1 MPSRP
6 SVSVCMAAYNGADHI
21 QEQLD
26 SILAELAP
34 GDEVIVVD
42 DGSTD
47 GTREILASLDDP
59 RVRVVFNEK
68 NLGYVRN
75 FEKALHLSTGDVVML
90 SDQDDIWIP
99 GRVETL
105 LAGLEHAD
113 AAVGNCEH
121 FGGTPGYF
129 QRLRVD
135 PRFSSRHARNLLGIL
150 IGYRLHWGSA
160 MAFSRSLLDD
170 ALPFPAVMTES
181 HDQWLAMLANVRRSV
196 TYLAANTVRHRLH
209 DDNLTP
215 KKPRSVRKILRARG
229 EFIAELAVAMART
242 RASSSSLTPRATSG
256 APHRTETAAVVSA
269 YNPDDT
275 LPTHVES
282 LLSQVDNVV
291 VVDDGSPLDV
301 STVLAK
307 VETLGATVIRLEQ
320 NSGIAAALNAGIRRA
335 RQDWDPAWIMTMD
348 QDSRLTADYVSKA
361 LASVIEAGVR
371 PEFVGA
377 VSPESHNRKPL
388 PTLPVREHLEILDPM
403 QSGTMYRA
411 EAFDRVGYFDE
422 RLFID
427 CVDSDFNARLRNA
440 GYRIAIGKDVDLIH
454 SLGKSRPMRI
464 FGWDAHLGTKK
475 LFVYE
480 HQPFRV
486 YYITRN
492 ILTIAKRYA
501 LRQPGWVARRVL
513 MEAESNAVRLV
524 FGPRRLA
531 SVIAIARG
539 ATDFAAGRLG
549 RIPERTAR
557 SLTAPPRTSSPSSGT
572 EGSDL

>member
-34 GDEVIVVD
+34 GDEVIIVD

-47 GTREILASLDDP
+47 ATREILASIEDP
-59 RVRVVFNEK
+59 RVRVVFNDE

-75 FEKALHLSTGDVVML
+75 FEKALSLSTGDVVML
-90 SDQDDIWIP
+90 SDQDDIWVP
-99 GRVETL
+99 GRVDTL
-105 LAGLEHAD
+105 IAGLDHAD

-135 PRFSSRHARNLLGIL
+135 PRFSTRHVRNLLGIL

-160 MAFSRSLLDD
+160 MAVSRSLLED
-170 ALPFPAVMTES
+170 ALPFPTVMTES
-181 HDQWLAMLANVRRSV
+181 HDQWLAMLANVRKSI

-215 KKPRSVRKILRARG
+215 KRPRSLRKVLRARG
-229 EFIAELAVAMART
+229 EFLAELAIAIART
-242 RASSSSLTPRATSG
+242 RASDSLPSAERAPLL
-256 APHRTETAAVVSA
+256 AHRTETAAVVSA

-282 LLSQVDNVV
+282 LLRQVDNVV
-291 VVDDGSPLDV
+291 VVDDGSPQDV
-301 STVLAK
+301 TTILAK
-307 VETLGATVIRLEQ
+307 VETLGAIVVRLER

-335 RQDWDPAWIMTMD
+335 REEWDPAWVMTMD

-361 LASVIEAGVR
+361 LASVPDAGVR
-371 PEFVGA
+371 PERVGA
-377 VSPESHNRKPL
+377 VSPESHNGKPL
-388 PTLPVREHLEILDPM
+388 PTLPMGEQLEVLDPM

-411 EAFDRVGYFDE
+411 EAFDRVGGFDE
-422 RLFID
+422 MLFID
-427 CVDSDFNARLRNA
+427 CVDSDFNARLRAA
-440 GYRIAIGKDVDLIH
+440 GYHIAIGRDVDLIH
-454 SLGKSRPMRI
+454 SLGKSRPMRV
-464 FGWDAHLGTKK
+464 FGWDAHLGAKK

-492 ILTIAKRYA
+492 ILTIAKRYG
-501 LRQPGWVARRVL
+501 LRQPTWVARRML
-513 MEAESNAVRLV
+513 MEVQSNAVRLV
-524 FGPRRLA
+524 FGPHRLLNLMA
-531 SVIAIARG
+531 GLRG
-539 ATDFAAGRLG
+539 AADFALGRLG
-549 RIPERTAR
+549 RIPDGTAR
-557 SLTAPPRTSSPSSGT
+557 TLGTASRSLKDGQ
-572 EGSDL
+572 